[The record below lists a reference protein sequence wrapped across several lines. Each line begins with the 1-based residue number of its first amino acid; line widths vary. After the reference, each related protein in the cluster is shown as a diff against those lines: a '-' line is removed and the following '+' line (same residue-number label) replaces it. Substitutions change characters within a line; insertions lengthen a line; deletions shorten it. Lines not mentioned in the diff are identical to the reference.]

1 MLDTEGNRI
10 QAHGGAIFFENDLY
24 YWYGEDKSKTTGK
37 NKIWSW
43 GVRYYSSKDFY
54 NWKDEGHLIL
64 PNENDE
70 KSILHPAAHQLD
82 RPHIIYNASTGKY
95 VCWLKFSGK
104 KDACFAVM
112 TADRLPGPYRM
123 VKEYFRPFGKEVGD
137 FDLYQDEATGKT
149 YLYFAS
155 GREGVVACTLSDNG
169 ADVEGEYKM
178 YYTGLKP
185 PFCRE
190 GIAIVSHEG
199 RLFMLSSGMTGYV
212 PNPSQHA
219 ELQSPL
225 GEITEIGSPH
235 KNDNSGASFN
245 SQISAVFH
253 HPKHPNLYIA
263 LADRWLP
270 QTLLTAETSERILR
284 TIASTM
290 DKNYKSTLRE
300 KMDLGKLPFLA
311 SANTAVSDYVILP
324 LLFEEG
330 HPVIVWHDEWRIEDY
345 EGGQS

>member
-1 MLDTEGNRI
+1 MVDTEGNRI
-10 QAHGGAIFFENDLY
+10 QAHGGAIFFENGLY

-54 NWKDEGHLIL
+54 NWKDEGHLIF
-64 PNENDE
+64 PNENDK

-169 ADVEGEYKM
+169 TDVEGEYKM

-190 GIAIVSHEG
+190 GITIVSHEG

-212 PNPSQHA
+212 PNPSQYA

-225 GEITEIGSPH
+225 GEITEIGNPH

-245 SQISAVFH
+245 SQISAAFH
-253 HPKHPNLYIA
+253 HPKHPGYKTFNIA
-263 LADRWLP
+263 PLVGGRLTNAKGSVKTPYGKIVSDWKIEGDTFKIKIQVPVSTTCHLILP
-270 QTLLTAETSERILR
+270 NGEG
-284 TIASTM
+284 
-290 DKNYKSTLRE
+290 K
-300 KMDLGKLPFLA
+300 DLG
-311 SANTAVSDYVILP
+311 SG
-324 LLFEEG
+324 E
-330 HPVIVWHDEWRIEDY
+330 Y
-345 EGGQS
+345 EFKSCRK